1 MQCGAGRKKKGG
13 LSLGVDTKVYGSK
26 RKSRRGGGY
35 GFGGVMGT
43 NGAEW
48 TANNT
53 SGDGNGHPTSKPS
66 GGRRKRKG
74 GRKTRRKT
82 RGGGSIATVGYG
94 FTGQGVR
101 GLADPH
107 AYNSNPPGPPGFM
120 GK

>member
-1 MQCGAGRKKKGG
+1 MQCGAGRKKGG

-48 TANNT
+48 TPNNT
-53 SGDGNGHPTSKPS
+53 SDVGKPA

-101 GLADPH
+101 GLGNVTS
-107 AYNSNPPGPPGFM
+107 YNSNPPGPPGFM

>member
-1 MQCGAGRKKKGG
+1 MQCGARRKKGG
-13 LSLGVDTKVYGSK
+13 LSLGVEPKVYGSK

-43 NGAEW
+43 NGASW
-48 TANNT
+48 VANNT
-53 SGDGNGHPTSKPS
+53 SGDGDGNPTPKPS
-66 GGRRKRKG
+66 GGRKRKG

-94 FTGQGVR
+94 FTGQGAR
-101 GLADPH
+101 GLADAQ
-107 AYNSNPPGPPGFM
+107 AYNSNPPGPPGYM